1 MPAYL
6 VREYVVEGTLVMVAF
21 VAAFFVAS
29 LVMRRADNPKSYAL
43 HAAARAAAALLIGGI
58 ASSGLVAS
66 YQLFDLIFTAPFGT
80 REQASDNLLTQAR
93 LILGI
98 AALLAAA
105 VVVRIEVWYRG
116 AVGLGHRRRRTAGEG
131 EDETEW
137 RLADEEGRG

>member
-1 MPAYL
+1 MPAYV
-6 VREYVVEGTLVMVAF
+6 VREYVVEGTLVITAF

-29 LVMRRADNPKSYAL
+29 LVVRRADGPKTYVL
-43 HAAARAAAALLIGGI
+43 HAVARSAAALLLGGI

-66 YQLFDLIFTAPFGT
+66 YQLFDLIFTSPFGT
-80 REQASDNLLTQAR
+80 REQASESLLAQAR

-105 VVVRIEVWYRG
+105 VVVRIEMWYRR
-116 AVGLGHRRRRTAGEG
+116 AVGLGGRQRAEEAD
-131 EDETEW
+131 EDTEW